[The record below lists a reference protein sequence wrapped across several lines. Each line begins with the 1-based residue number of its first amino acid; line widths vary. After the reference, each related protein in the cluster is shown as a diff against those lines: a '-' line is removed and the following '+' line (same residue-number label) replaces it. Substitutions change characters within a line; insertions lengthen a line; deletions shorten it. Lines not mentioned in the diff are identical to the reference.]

1 MIPSNKRHAGLQGL
15 PVETASVEIDNE
27 QTVAAND
34 NGMRWPLVPLPEEC
48 HRIAARRPNAKG
60 DYS

>member
-34 NGMRWPLVPLPEEC
+34 NGMRWQLVPLPEGWY
-48 HRIAARRPNAKG
+48 A
-60 DYS
+60 SF